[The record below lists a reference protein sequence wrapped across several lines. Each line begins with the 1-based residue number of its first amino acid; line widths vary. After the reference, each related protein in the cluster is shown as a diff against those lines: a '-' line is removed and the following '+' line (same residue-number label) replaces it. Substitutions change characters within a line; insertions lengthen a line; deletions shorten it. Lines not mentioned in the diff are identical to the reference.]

1 MTNKY
6 YTKYIFEKLCSVFEE
21 LYLVDA
27 SDWRNYWGVDI
38 IGVTSSG
45 KRYAIK
51 CEYTI
56 DTELDK
62 NILPRLD
69 EAKLRYKCVGALLV
83 TNIELDE
90 KFLERAKKLKI
101 SVKHHVVMPPELSL
115 KAAEEVHDE
124 KPEKE
129 IIREVKPE
137 KSLGASV
144 LRVIL
149 GIILFLIGMYLL
161 FTALAGTPTAK
172 YEGEI
177 IIKGIQGIR

>member
-6 YTKYIFEKLCSVFEE
+6 YTKYVFEKLCAVFEE
-21 LYLVDA
+21 LHLVENGNC
-27 SDWRNYWGVDI
+27 SDYCVDI
-38 IGVTSSG
+38 IGVTRSG

-51 CEYTI
+51 CEYSV
-56 DTELDK
+56 DAKLS
-62 NILPRLD
+62 NRILGKLD
-69 EAKLRYKCVGALLV
+69 EARLRYKCIGSLLV

-115 KAAEEVHDE
+115 KAAEEVHEE

-161 FTALAGTPTAK
+161 FTAFAGTPTAK